1 MAALKKVEIREEE
14 ELDEFMVEVDILS
27 ECVHNNI
34 VGIKEAFFYDSNLWV
49 SGNIGSLTVCIL
61 ALLSIYTGSSIT
73 VT

>member
-1 MAALKKVEIREEE
+1 
-14 ELDEFMVEVDILS
+14 LS